1 MKVMIDKIYNHQRS
15 DSLASNLRRKRF
27 AFFQSL
33 LESLPTPIKLLDV
46 GGTVSFWQNTNIL
59 HELNKKIDITVVNLY
74 LEEKQLA
81 YPNIKQVF
89 LDARN
94 MKKIENQEFDVAF
107 SNSVIE
113 HVGGYEQQLQ
123 MARELVRVS
132 KRHFVQTP
140 NLYFP
145 IEPHFVFPFFQFLPI
160 ELRVLLL
167 SNFDLGWMKKI
178 PDKQEAKK
186 MITGIRL
193 LTKMELTNIFPN
205 SNILEEK
212 FLGLTKS
219 FIIYNGW
226 DT

>member
-1 MKVMIDKIYNHQRS
+1 M
-15 DSLASNLRRKRF
+15 
-27 AFFQSL
+27 
-33 LESLPTPIKLLDV
+33 
-46 GGTVSFWQNTNIL
+46 

-140 NLYFP
+140 NFYFP

-193 LTKMELTNIFPN
+193 LTKMELTNLFPN